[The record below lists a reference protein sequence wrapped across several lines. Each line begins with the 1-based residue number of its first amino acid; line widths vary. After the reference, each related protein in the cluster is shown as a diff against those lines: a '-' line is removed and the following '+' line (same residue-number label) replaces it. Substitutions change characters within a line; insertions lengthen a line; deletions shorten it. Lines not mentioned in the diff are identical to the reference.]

1 MANKQINNRVSKIII
16 GISILTIIGSL
27 GSMLRTPKSRQTP
40 NSQYSENLV
49 VQEPEPP
56 ASKLV
61 FSKKLPLVGY
71 SEVKK
76 TLNKTLELNAK
87 IFEAE
92 TPYVPD
98 QEGGSSN
105 LNLLTRPSSDRGE

>member
-27 GSMLRTPKSRQTP
+27 GSMLRTPKSRHP

-61 FSKKLPLVGY
+61 FSKNYL
-71 SEVKK
+71 
-76 TLNKTLELNAK
+76 
-87 IFEAE
+87 
-92 TPYVPD
+92 
-98 QEGGSSN
+98 
-105 LNLLTRPSSDRGE
+105 